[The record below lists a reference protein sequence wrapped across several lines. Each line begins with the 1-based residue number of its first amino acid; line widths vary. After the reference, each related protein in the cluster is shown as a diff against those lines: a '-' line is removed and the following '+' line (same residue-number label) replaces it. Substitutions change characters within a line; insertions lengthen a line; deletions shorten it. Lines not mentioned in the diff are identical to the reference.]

1 MFKNAKRAGSIFILM
16 ALSFIALSDSQ
27 KEGKTVRPLM
37 EPYLD
42 QKPPRDDPV
51 LFAPGIVSTGEFEHS
66 SPVFTPDLRE
76 IFWSTSKTFYVKYE
90 NGVWSRP
97 TIAPFNKVFE
107 NCENPFIS
115 PDGRKIYF
123 SAILA
128 SGPRHYDLW
137 ASARTL
143 NGWDDPEPLKD
154 LNTEAH
160 DESQP
165 TIAKNGT
172 IYYVGYYDQATPPY
186 GLYSSKREGSHYL
199 APVLMEEKFNQ
210 KFADWTPYI
219 APDESYFIFCSFR
232 PGGYGSGDLYVS
244 FKKND
249 GSWGKVKNMGNK
261 VNGPANDRF
270 PNITPDGRYLFFN
283 STRKIAEAGDNEPG
297 NGKGDVYW
305 VRSSILEYLKDNDLD
320 VIDVLYEEAVSGHLE
335 TVLKK
340 YDRLKNRHARFYNF
354 EPSVLYTVGLRLIE
368 NRKISEALKIF
379 ELNSKRYPKADLAY
393 QNILSLIFIRDGDA
407 MEKLSADLVRRNQKD
422 RSIGI
427 YDMNYLGD
435 RFLKAGLAHEA
446 LEIFRLNAKLFPDS
460 AGVYK
465 SLGDAHQ
472 ALRDEK
478 AAIGCYQKALQL
490 NPGDRGVE
498 EKLNR
503 LGKKKQ

>member
-97 TIAPFNKVFE
+97 TIAPFNTVFE

-128 SGPRHYDLW
+128 SGPRQYDLW

-172 IYYVGYYDQATPPY
+172 IYYVGYYDQAAPPY
-186 GLYSSKREGSHYL
+186 GLYSSKPRRTAS
-199 APVLMEEKFNQ
+199 
-210 KFADWTPYI
+210 TPPLRI
-219 APDESYFIFCSFR
+219 AWPSWSKN
-232 PGGYGSGDLYVS
+232 VS
-244 FKKND
+244 P
-249 GSWGKVKNMGNK
+249 MCHL
-261 VNGPANDRF
+261 P
-270 PNITPDGRYLFFN
+270 TH
-283 STRKIAEAGDNEPG
+283 
-297 NGKGDVYW
+297 
-305 VRSSILEYLKDNDLD
+305 
-320 VIDVLYEEAVSGHLE
+320 AV
-335 TVLKK
+335 
-340 YDRLKNRHARFYNF
+340 A
-354 EPSVLYTVGLRLIE
+354 
-368 NRKISEALKIF
+368 
-379 ELNSKRYPKADLAY
+379 
-393 QNILSLIFIRDGDA
+393 
-407 MEKLSADLVRRNQKD
+407 
-422 RSIGI
+422 
-427 YDMNYLGD
+427 
-435 RFLKAGLAHEA
+435 
-446 LEIFRLNAKLFPDS
+446 
-460 AGVYK
+460 
-465 SLGDAHQ
+465 
-472 ALRDEK
+472 
-478 AAIGCYQKALQL
+478 
-490 NPGDRGVE
+490 
-498 EKLNR
+498 
-503 LGKKKQ
+503 